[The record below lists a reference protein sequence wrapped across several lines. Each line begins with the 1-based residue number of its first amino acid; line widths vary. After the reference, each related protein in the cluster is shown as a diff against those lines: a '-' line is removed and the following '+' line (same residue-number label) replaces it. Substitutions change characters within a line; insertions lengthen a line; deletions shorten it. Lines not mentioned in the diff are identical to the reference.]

1 MNWAAAP
8 VLPCET
14 RARVRVVGM
23 VVPQGLLPGKALPR
37 GNPPRPAHAW
47 KGGSLAAVPLP
58 ARQCPNTHHAC
69 FCSINKC
76 TPTTLSP
83 PQLQRSGA
91 CRKTSSRA
99 WQPPLPRSV
108 PAELP
113 AGHDNK
119 AGSLPNMR
127 TPVVQRFRT
136 FFFIMLALN
145 ESLGS
150 VHGLGQDVFSAQPP
164 KPGTPDGV
172 ASAAGNARSLPSP
185 GGWSVLCNVYVKTHT
200 RSTCVGLRG
209 GELVLRRGPCRTRA
223 ILRRPISCM
232 GPLAARA
239 RTGPDQGLAVNPH
252 HPLPPARDMC
262 GGSPPGTAHCSRD
275 I

>member
-1 MNWAAAP
+1 
-8 VLPCET
+8 
-14 RARVRVVGM
+14 M

-200 RSTCVGLRG
+200 QYVCGSAWWGACAAQGPVPHQGHIATTHFVHGAPGRQGADWSRSGFSGKPPSSTPPRPRHVRG
-209 GELVLRRGPCRTRA
+209 
-223 ILRRPISCM
+223 
-232 GPLAARA
+232 LAARH
-239 RTGPDQGLAVNPH
+239 RTLLTGYLTATAWQLAP
-252 HPLPPARDMC
+252 
-262 GGSPPGTAHCSRD
+262 
-275 I
+275 